1 MLQVLDADLYNNAG
15 FSLDMSA
22 AVMGRALTHIDNTY
36 WIPHVDVRGHV
47 CKTNIHSNTA
57 FRGFGAPQGM
67 YTAECIM
74 SEVADA
80 LGISVDDFRDRNLYR
95 EGQLTPFLQP
105 LHDWHI
111 PQIIKQLR
119 EESDYDRRVKE
130 VEEFNKTHTWKKR
143 GICCVPTKF
152 GLSFAT
158 AIHLNQGGA
167 LVHIYED
174 GSVLLAHGG
183 TEMGQGLY
191 TKMCQIAAQE
201 LGVPMDSIFT
211 SETASNVVANTSPT
225 AASSGSDLNGMAVQD
240 ACQKLNARLEPFRE
254 KLGRDAPMKLLAKKA
269 YRDRVNLS
277 ANGFYKM
284 PEVGYIWGN
293 YIDPLPM
300 YSYFTQGAAISEV
313 ELDVVTGDHLVL
325 RTDVKMDVG
334 KSINPAIDYGQ
345 IEGGFVQGQG
355 LFTTEETLWLSGDG
369 QLYTRGP
376 STYKIPGFADIPQD
390 FRASLLKGVQWPNLR
405 TIQSSKGI
413 GEPSLFLGATV
424 LFALRDAVKAAREEL
439 AVEEVKKEILTLDSP
454 ATPER
459 LRLAIGDRIVKWAT
473 VEAAAGEK
481 GYFFEAQ
488 A

>member
-1 MLQVLDADLYNNAG
+1 MLQVLDADLYSNAG
-15 FSLDMSA
+15 FSLDMSS
-22 AVMGRALTHIDNTY
+22 AVMGRALTHIENCY

-47 CKTNIHSNTA
+47 CRTNIHSNTA

-67 YTAECIM
+67 YIAECIM

-80 LGISVDDFRDRNLYR
+80 LKMSVDDVRDRNLYK

-119 EESDYDRRVKE
+119 EESEYDRRVKE
-130 VEEFNKTHTWKKR
+130 IAEFNRTHKWKKR

-191 TKMCQIAAQE
+191 TKMCQVAAQE

-240 ACQKLNARLEPFRE
+240 ACQKLNVRLEPFRQ
-254 KLGRDAPMKLLAKKA
+254 KYGRDAPMKQLAHAA
-269 YRDRVNLS
+269 YFDRVNLS

-293 YIDPLPM
+293 YVDPLPM

-313 ELDVVTGDHLVL
+313 ELDVVTGDHIVL

-355 LFTTEETLWLSGDG
+355 LFTTEETLWFSGDG

-390 FRASLLKGVQWPNLR
+390 FRSSLLKGVQWPKLR

-424 LFALRDAVKAAREEL
+424 LFALRDAVNAARKDL
-439 AVEEVKKEILTLDSP
+439 AVEEKILVLDSP

-459 LRLAIGDRIVKWAT
+459 LRLAVGDQIVKRAT
-473 VEAAAGEK
+473 VKAAAGEK
-481 GYFFEAQ
+481 GYFLEAQ

>member
-1 MLQVLDADLYNNAG
+1 MLQVLDAVLYNNAG
-15 FSLDMSA
+15 YTLDMSG
-22 AVMGRALTHIDNTY
+22 AVMGRALTHIENSY
-36 WIPHVDVRGHV
+36 WIPHVHVRGYV

-67 YTAECIM
+67 FVAESIM

-80 LGISVDDFRDRNLYR
+80 LGISVDDFRDRNLYK

-105 LHDWHI
+105 LHDWHV
-111 PQIIKQLR
+111 PHIIKQLR
-119 EESDYDRRVKE
+119 EEAEYDRRVQE
-130 VEEFNKTHTWKKR
+130 IAEFNKTHTWKKR
-143 GICCVPTKF
+143 GICCIPTKF

-191 TKMCQIAAQE
+191 TKMCQVAAQE

-225 AASSGSDLNGMAVQD
+225 AASSGTDLNGMAVLD

-254 KLGRDAPMKLLAKKA
+254 KLGRDAPMEKLAHAA
-269 YRDRVNLS
+269 YFDRVNLS

-313 ELDVVTGDHLVL
+313 ELDVMTGDHTVL

-355 LFTTEETLWLSGDG
+355 LFTIEETLWLSDSG
-369 QLYTRGP
+369 QLHTRGP
-376 STYKIPGFADIPQD
+376 TTYKIPGFSDIPQD
-390 FRASLLKGVQWPNLR
+390 FRASLLKGVEWPRLR

-413 GEPSLFLGATV
+413 GEPSLFLGVSV
-424 LFALRDAVKAAREEL
+424 LFALRDALKAARKTL
-439 AVEEVKKEILTLDSP
+439 GVESDQVLTLDSP
-454 ATPER
+454 ATAER
-459 LRLAIGDRIVKWAT
+459 LRLAVGDQIVKRAK
-473 VEAAAGEK
+473 VEPGPGEK
-481 GYFFEAQ
+481 GFFFEAQ

>member
-1 MLQVLDADLYNNAG
+1 
-15 FSLDMSA
+15 MSG
-22 AVMGRALTHIDNTY
+22 AVMGRALTHIDNSY
-36 WIPHVDVRGHV
+36 WIPHVHLRGHV

-67 YTAECIM
+67 FVAECIM

-80 LGISVDDFRDRNLYR
+80 LGISVDDFRDRNLYK

-105 LHDWHI
+105 LHDWHV
-111 PQIIKQLR
+111 PHIIKQLR
-119 EESDYDRRVKE
+119 EEAEYDRRVKE
-130 VEEFNKTHTWKKR
+130 VAEFNKTHTWKKR
-143 GICCVPTKF
+143 GICCIPTKF

-191 TKMCQIAAQE
+191 TKMCQVAAQE

-225 AASSGSDLNGMAVQD
+225 AASSGSDLNGMAVQN
-240 ACQKLNARLEPFRE
+240 ACQKLNARLEPFRKKFRE
-254 KLGRDAPMKLLAKKA
+254 KFGRDALMKELAHDA
-269 YRDRVNLS
+269 YFDRVNLS

-284 PEVGYIWGN
+284 PEVGYLWGN

-313 ELDVVTGDHLVL
+313 ELDVMTGDHTVL

-355 LFTTEETLWLSGDG
+355 LFTTEETLWLSDSG
-369 QLYTRGP
+369 QLHTRGP
-376 STYKIPGFADIPQD
+376 TTYKIPGFSDIPQD
-390 FRASLLKGVQWPNLR
+390 FRASLLKGVEWPNLR

-413 GEPSLFLGATV
+413 GEPSLFLGVTV
-424 LFALRDAVKAAREEL
+424 LFALRDALTAAIKTL
-439 AVEEVKKEILTLDSP
+439 GVESDKVLTLDSP
-454 ATPER
+454 ATAER
-459 LRLAIGDRIVKWAT
+459 LRLAVGDQIVKRAK
-473 VEAAAGEK
+473 VEPGLGEK
-481 GYFFEAQ
+481 GFFLEAQ